1 MTLTSLKDATE
12 KLRLVGQHLEWIM
25 GALMNENHRLWKK
38 IVDEN
43 QSVFEV
49 IQSLESLDSKLRD
62 VALDIAKKHDV
73 EIAALESRNSS
84 ALKELRKKVEAK
96 SKTLEEVRVDLNPLS
111 LDMKRMLLEHYD
123 WFISEIDSLL
133 QQEGK

>member
-1 MTLTSLKDATE
+1 MKDA
-12 KLRLVGQHLEWIM
+12 
-25 GALMNENHRLWKK
+25 
-38 IVDEN
+38 
-43 QSVFEV
+43 
-49 IQSLESLDSKLRD
+49 
-62 VALDIAKKHDV
+62 
-73 EIAALESRNSS
+73 EIANACEGYFCEDCNSWLSKTFYAEHDASHTLLKQTLIEGWGIKKALESRNSS

-133 QQEGK
+133 QQEGVKA